1 MLLSTVEL
9 ASDLNDSGL
18 LYNHVCSSLSDLD
31 MEMVRSVPP
40 GGNWKDIP
48 LETVQKS
55 SRLTQIRASGGRTTY
70 YGRLRGDHPSYTI
83 NTYYNRP
90 GNGTFIH
97 LNQDRMISHREAARL
112 QSFPDEYRFFGSAT
126 SIRKQIG
133 NAVPPLMARAI
144 GETIKAGLVV
154 DLFAGAGGISEGL
167 SQTGHCV
174 VLASDINTNMCKTLE
189 YNHSDATVVQADIAD
204 EVQYESLKQSIEGVL
219 GGRTL
224 RIVTG
229 GPPCQGFSTAG
240 KRDPADMRNSL
251 IVPMLEIVSEFMPD
265 YAVIE
270 NVLGMRYMQKGK
282 VLSNAIESLESF
294 GYSCQC
300 FQLNAEQYGV
310 PQRRRRLVVL
320 ANRTGRSL
328 ELPLPSFSPVIRGR
342 RREDVR
348 VTSAAYPPP
357 INVSEAIS
365 DLPMIPS
372 GGGSSECHYESSWL
386 NSDYQRLS
394 RGLLKMDEFLRR
406 RSRLH

>member
-1 MLLSTVEL
+1 MLSTVEL
-9 ASDLNDSGL
+9 ASGLKGSGF

-48 LETVQKS
+48 PKTVQKS
-55 SRLTQIRASGGRTTY
+55 SRLTQISASGGRTTY

-97 LNQDRMISHREAARL
+97 PDQDRLISHREAARL
-112 QSFPDEYRFFGSAT
+112 QSFPDDYRFFGSAT

-167 SQTGHCV
+167 SQAGHSV
-174 VLASDINTNMCKTLE
+174 VLASDINASMCKTLKH
-189 YNHSDATVVQADIAD
+189 NHSDAAVVQADLAD
-204 EVQYESLKQSIEGVL
+204 KIQYESLKQSIEGVL

-265 YAVIE
+265 YTVVE
-270 NVLGMRYMQKGK
+270 NVPGMRHMQNGK
-282 VLSNAIESLESF
+282 VLRKTIEFLESL
-294 GYSCQC
+294 GYRCQC
-300 FQLNAEQYGV
+300 FQLKAEQYGV

-320 ANRTGRSL
+320 ANRTGKNL
-328 ELPLPSFSPVIRGR
+328 ELPLPSFSPVMRGR

-357 INVSEAIS
+357 ISVSEAIS

-372 GGGSSECHYESSWL
+372 GGGSSECTYENYWL
-386 NSDYQRLS
+386 NSDYQRFL

-406 RSRLH
+406 RGKSH

>member
-1 MLLSTVEL
+1 MLSSTAEL
-9 ASDLNDSGL
+9 ASGL
-18 LYNHVCSSLSDLD
+18 KGSEFLYNHVCSSLSDLD

-48 LETVQKS
+48 LETVRKS

-90 GNGTFIH
+90 GNGTFMH
-97 LNQDRMISHREAARL
+97 HEQDRLISHREAARL
-112 QSFPDEYRFFGSAT
+112 QSFPDAYRFFGSAT

-167 SQTGHCV
+167 SQAGHHV
-174 VLASDINTNMCKTLE
+174 ILASDINASMCETLKH
-189 YNHSDATVVQADIAD
+189 NHAGATVIQADVAD
-204 EVQYESLKQSIEGVL
+204 EIQYESLKQSIEVVL
-219 GGRTL
+219 GGRTP

-240 KRDPADMRNSL
+240 MRDPTDMRNSL
-251 IVPMLEIVSEFMPD
+251 IVPMLTIVSEFMPD
-265 YAVIE
+265 YAMIE
-270 NVLGMRYMQKGK
+270 NVPGMRYMQKGK
-282 VLSNAIESLESF
+282 ILRKAIESLESF
-294 GYSCQC
+294 GYTCQC
-300 FQLNAEQYGV
+300 LQLNAEQYGV
-310 PQRRRRLVVL
+310 PQRRRRLVIL
-320 ANRTGRSL
+320 ANRTSRNL
-328 ELPLPSFSPVIRGR
+328 EVPHPSFSPVTRGR

-348 VTSAAYPPP
+348 VTSAAYPPA

-372 GGGSSECHYESSWL
+372 GGGSEECNYENCWL

-394 RGLLKMDEFLRR
+394 RGLLKMDEFLRKR
-406 RSRLH
+406 GSLH

>member
-9 ASDLNDSGL
+9 ASGLKESGL
-18 LYNHVCSSLSDLD
+18 LYNHICSSLSNLD

-97 LNQDRMISHREAARL
+97 PNQDRMISHREAARL

-144 GETIKAGLVV
+144 GKTIKAGLVV

-167 SQTGHCV
+167 SQAGHCV

-189 YNHSDATVVQADIAD
+189 YNHSDATIVQADIAD
-204 EVQYESLKQSIEGVL
+204 EVQYESLKRSIEGVL

-251 IVPMLEIVSEFMPD
+251 IIPMLEIVSEFMPD

-270 NVLGMRYMQKGK
+270 NVPGMRYMQKGK

-300 FQLNAEQYGV
+300 FQLKAEQYGV

-328 ELPLPSFSPVIRGR
+328 ELPLPSFSPVTRGR

-372 GGGSSECHYESSWL
+372 GGGSSECHYESCWL
-386 NSDYQRLS
+386 SSDYQRLS
-394 RGLLKMDEFLRR
+394 RGLLNMAEFLRR
-406 RSRLH
+406 RSKLH

>member
-1 MLLSTVEL
+1 MLSSTTEL
-9 ASDLNDSGL
+9 ASGL
-18 LYNHVCSSLSDLD
+18 KGSEFLYNHVCSSLSDLD

-48 LETVQKS
+48 LETVRKS

-90 GNGTFIH
+90 GNGTFMH
-97 LNQDRMISHREAARL
+97 PEQDRLISHREAARL
-112 QSFPDEYRFFGSAT
+112 QSFQDEYRFFGSAT

-167 SQTGHCV
+167 SRAGHHV
-174 VLASDINTNMCKTLE
+174 VLASDINASMCETLKH
-189 YNHSDATVVQADIAD
+189 NHTGATVVQADVAD
-204 EVQYESLKQSIEGVL
+204 EIQYESLKQSIEVVL
-219 GGRTL
+219 GGRTP
-224 RIVTG
+224 RIVAG

-240 KRDPADMRNSL
+240 MRDPADMRNSL
-251 IVPMLEIVSEFMPD
+251 IVPMLAIVSEFMPD
-265 YAVIE
+265 YAMIE
-270 NVLGMRYMQKGK
+270 NVPGMRYMQKGK
-282 VLSNAIESLESF
+282 ILRNAIESLESF
-294 GYSCQC
+294 GYNCQC
-300 FQLNAEQYGV
+300 LQLNAEQYGV

-320 ANRTGRSL
+320 ANRTGRNL
-328 ELPLPSFSPVIRGR
+328 ELPHPSFSPATRGR

-348 VTSAAYPPP
+348 VTSTAYPPA

-372 GGGSSECHYESSWL
+372 GGGSEECNYENCWL
-386 NSDYQRLS
+386 NSDYQRLL
-394 RGLLKMDEFLRR
+394 RGLLKMDEFLRKR
-406 RSRLH
+406 GSLH

>member
-9 ASDLNDSGL
+9 ASGLKESGL

-55 SRLTQIRASGGRTTY
+55 SRLIQISASGGRTTY
-70 YGRLRGDHPSYTI
+70 YGRLRGDRPSYTI

-97 LNQDRMISHREAARL
+97 PDQNRLISHREAARL
-112 QSFPDEYRFFGSAT
+112 QSFPDEYRFFGSQT
-126 SIRKQIG
+126 SMRKQIG

-167 SQTGHCV
+167 SQAGHRV
-174 VLASDINTNMCKTLE
+174 ILASDINANMCETLKH
-189 YNHSDATVVQADIAD
+189 NHSDATVVQSDVAD
-204 EVQYESLKQSIEGVL
+204 EVQYESLKQSIEAVL

-224 RIVTG
+224 RLIAG

-240 KRDPADMRNSL
+240 KRDPTDMRNSL
-251 IVPMLEIVSEFMPD
+251 IIPMLRIVGEFMPE
-265 YAVIE
+265 YVMIE
-270 NVLGMRYMQKGK
+270 NVLGMRHMQKGK
-282 VLSNAIESLESF
+282 VLRKTIESLESF
-294 GYSCQC
+294 GYDCRS

-310 PQRRRRLVVL
+310 PQKRKRLVVI
-320 ANRTGRSL
+320 ANRTDRSL
-328 ELPLPSFSPVIRGR
+328 KSPLPSFSPATRDR
-342 RREDVR
+342 RREDAKLAS
-348 VTSAAYPPP
+348 TAYPPP
-357 INVSEAIS
+357 INVYEAIS

-372 GGGSSECHYESSWL
+372 GGGSEERNYENGWL
-386 NSDYQRLS
+386 NSDYQRLL
-394 RGLLKMDEFLRR
+394 RGQVKMNEFLRKR
-406 RSRLH
+406 GRLH

>member
-1 MLLSTVEL
+1 MLSSTVEL
-9 ASDLNDSGL
+9 ASALKGSGL
-18 LYNHVCSSLSDLD
+18 LYNHVCSSLSSLD

-48 LETVQKS
+48 LETVKKS

-97 LNQDRMISHREAARL
+97 PDQDRLISHREAARL
-112 QSFPDEYRFFGSAT
+112 QSFPDEYRFLGSAA

-167 SQTGHCV
+167 SQAGHRI
-174 VLASDINTNMCKTLE
+174 VLASDINASMCETLKH
-189 YNHSDATVVQADIAD
+189 NHSDATIVQADVAD
-204 EVQYESLKQSIEGVL
+204 ESQYESLKQSIEAVL

-224 RIVTG
+224 RIVAG

-251 IVPMLEIVSEFMPD
+251 IIPMLEIVSEFMPD
-265 YAVIE
+265 YAIIE
-270 NVLGMRYMQKGK
+270 NVPGMRHLQKGK
-282 VLSNAIESLESF
+282 VLHKAIESLESF

-310 PQRRRRLVVL
+310 PQRRRRVVVL
-320 ANRTGRSL
+320 ANRTGKKL
-328 ELPLPSFSPVIRGR
+328 KLPLPSFSPVTRGR

-348 VTSAAYPPP
+348 LTSATHPPP

-365 DLPMIPS
+365 DLPIIPS
-372 GGGSSECHYESSWL
+372 GGGSAERNYDDCWL
-386 NSDYQRLS
+386 SSDYQRLS
-394 RGLLKMDEFLRR
+394 RGLLKMDEFLRKR
-406 RSRLH
+406 GRLH